1 MEKTL
6 LENLQRKR
14 PIIDCVDLTENG
26 PKPSFID
33 LNTGEYCNRK
43 CVFCPRFDSS
53 KYPNQ
58 HLYMKIDLAKKISK
72 DLKSLDF
79 KGIINICGYGEP
91 LAHPEICDIAAV
103 LSDASHVEI
112 VTNGDLLKSDLIK
125 DLYKAGISQ
134 LVISAYDGPHQIPK
148 FEKLMRDSD
157 IPNSLFNIR
166 KRWYSKEEG
175 YGIKL
180 TNRAGLLNND
190 DELIDQSRSCAYPH
204 YSLTIDWNGDVL
216 LCVQDWH
223 KKLKFGNVFA
233 DTIEDIWFSKT
244 MNQYRTN
251 LFKGRHC
258 AGQPCK
264 NCDADGLVFGKM
276 HLEAWKK
283 YIKEN

>member
-53 KYPNQ
+53 QYPNQ

-72 DLKSLDF
+72 DLKSLGF
-79 KGIINICGYGEP
+79 NGIINICGYGEP
-91 LAHPEICDIAAV
+91 LAHPEICDIVAI
-103 LSDASHVEI
+103 LSDAAHVEI
-112 VTNGDLLKSDLIK
+112 VTNGDLLKLDLIK
-125 DLYKAGISQ
+125 GLYKAGISQ
-134 LVISAYDGPHQIPK
+134 LVISAYDGAHQIPK
-148 FEKLMRDSD
+148 FEKLMNESD

-180 TNRAGLLNND
+180 TNRAGFLNND
-190 DELIDQSRSCAYPH
+190 NELIDQSRSCAYPH

-216 LCVQDWH
+216 LCVQDWY
-223 KKLKFGNVFA
+223 KKLKFGNIFA
-233 DTIEDIWFSKT
+233 DSIEDIWFSKR
-244 MNQYRTN
+244 MNQYRKN
-251 LFKGRHC
+251 LIKGRKC
-258 AGQPCK
+258 AGFPCE
-264 NCDADGLVFGKM
+264 NCDADGLVFGKS
-276 HLEAWKK
+276 HLEAWTK
-283 YIKEN
+283 YINN